1 MMYQTDIAII
11 LPVFN
16 EEFALQKVIDD
27 IKTLID
33 TRFNYKIFVV
43 DNNSIDK
50 SKEIALKNNCIVI
63 NEYRQG
69 KGYVLKRAFED
80 IDAKCY
86 ICVDADDTY
95 DLSEINN
102 FISLVINENYDMIIG
117 DRLSTDYYT
126 ENKRKFHNFGNNL
139 IRLFINKMFKGNITD
154 MLTGFRAFSKKFVK
168 TFPITSDGFQIET
181 EMNIHLLDN
190 NYRYKCIPISYKD
203 RDASNPSK
211 LNTYKDGFK
220 VIHMLLQM
228 FKEYKPNW
236 YYGIISL
243 LLTVISTIFLIPV
256 LSNYNNTGMVLR
268 FPTLIVCCFTYL
280 IAFLFF
286 FIGIILNNRRKSDK
300 KMINLK
306 ILSI

>member
-27 IKTLID
+27 IKALID
-33 TRFNYKIFVV
+33 TKFNYKIFVI
-43 DNNSIDK
+43 DNNSSDK

-80 IDAKCY
+80 IGAKCY

-102 FISLVINENYDMIIG
+102 FISLVIDENYDMIIG

-126 ENKRKFHNFGNNL
+126 ENKRKFHNFGNSL
-139 IRLFINKMFKGNITD
+139 IRFFINKMFKGNITD

-203 RDASNPSK
+203 RDVNNPSK

>member
-1 MMYQTDIAII
+1 MIFTTDIAII
-11 LPVFN
+11 LPVYN

-27 IKTLID
+27 IRGNINNTYD
-33 TRFNYKIFVV
+33 YEIFVIN
-43 DNNSIDK
+43 NNSTDK
-50 SKEIALKNNCIVI
+50 SKEIALKNKCIVI
-63 NEYRQG
+63 DEYRQG

-80 IDAKCY
+80 INANCY

-102 FISLVINENYDMIIG
+102 FISLVLNENYDMIIG

-139 IRLFINKMFKGNITD
+139 IRFFINKMFKGEIAD
-154 MLTGFRAFSKKFVK
+154 MLTGFRAFSKRFVK
-168 TFPITSDGFQIET
+168 TFPIASDGFQIET
-181 EMNIHLLDN
+181 EMTIYLLDN
-190 NYRYKCIPISYKD
+190 GYRYKCVPVGYKD
-203 RDASNPSK
+203 RDSSNPSK

-220 VIHMLLQM
+220 VIHMLVQM

-243 LLTVISTIFLIPV
+243 ILTIISTCFIIPV
-256 LSNYNNTGMVLR
+256 LETYNNTGMVYR

-280 IAFLFF
+280 MAFLFF